1 MVHLR
6 SGKKLKAV
14 VNKKRYKW
22 ENVDHETLMK
32 RYIPQMTIVL
42 IIRRWLIKPKRLIK
56 TVLNVPGEYHNEL
69 IEFTDGTD
77 MLAFGKQIKAHYFY
91 DDLFNDIDKMLK
103 LEEKNLYHVII
114 SYIY

>member
-14 VNKKRYKW
+14 VNQKRRRRYKW
-22 ENVDHETLMK
+22 KNVHETLMK
-32 RYIPQMTIVL
+32 RYIHQITI
-42 IIRRWLIKPKRLIK
+42 IFRQPYLIK
-56 TVLNVPGEYHNEL
+56 TVLNVSSGGYHNEL
-69 IEFTDGTD
+69 IEFTDGTG
-77 MLAFGKQIKAHYFY
+77 MLAFGHQVKAHYFY

-103 LEEKNLYHVII
+103 LEEQNLYHVII